1 MKSGKCQPADEPASA
16 SGLET
21 EIARPLG
28 GVQCFPDGALKHSL
42 SSPGGM
48 SLSLQSPHYG
58 KAGGDAAGAKPPAA
72 REGNLNAGR
81 GCRADIL
88 GMEGCA
94 IRRGAVPASAP
105 QGPTPRLTEAA
116 PGYAGGSW
124 DTGPHGKP
132 WDRQPLSPR
141 PEQNGGRWR
150 PGRLLP
156 GDQEASGRMMR
167 ERGSGQLGTG
177 RSGQKLFPSLC
188 TPHSPLQVD
197 QPCPALSPPPLPP
210 APRPWASPW
219 P

>member
-1 MKSGKCQPADEPASA
+1 MKSGKCQSADEPASA

-21 EIARPLG
+21 EIAGPLG

-116 PGYAGGSW
+116 PGYAGGSR

-167 ERGSGQLGTG
+167 ERGSGQPGTG

-188 TPHSPLQVD
+188 TPPQPSPSGS
-197 QPCPALSPPPLPP
+197 ALPSSEPTPTP
-210 APRPWASPW
+210 PRPTSLPT
-219 P
+219 